1 MIFFVLIFFSWRDW
15 GKRGMGGFDFLI
27 LLYNQNRYPYPTVT
41 ASAQGKSISPP
52 ESRSKW
58 FSRGYGIGS
67 PFNVGWV
74 TADERLKVKWRPL
87 SKLSLTYGNAGR
99 ETTYHGV
106 AGQRG

>member
-1 MIFFVLIFFSWRDW
+1 MIFFVLIFFSSWRDW

-27 LLYNQNRYPYPTVT
+27 LLYNQNRSPILPSLT
-41 ASAQGKSISPP
+41 AQGKSISPP